1 LGTRGRGFG
10 LMPALDLSRAARN
23 AIEVI
28 EKRLPRASVQESK

>member
-23 AIEVI
+23 AIDVI
-28 EKRLPRASVQESK
+28 EKRRALNPAFPI